1 MSSIKNNSE
10 PKDLYAIEFEHRPK
24 YLYAFITGK
33 EDSLE
38 ITRSYWLEM
47 LEECRQHGFDKL
59 LVEEALEKR
68 LSMTE
73 IYEFA
78 SEYSQMGFHKIL
90 VAFVDRY
97 PAHQKLNRFGEM
109 VATNRGGRV
118 RIFDTI
124 SDAKQWL
131 LTN

>member
-1 MSSIKNNSE
+1 MNSN
-10 PKDLYAIEFEHRPK
+10 KGNLNTSDLYTIEFEHRPK
-24 YLYAFITGK
+24 YLYAFISGK
-33 EDSLE
+33 DDSLD

-59 LVEEALEKR
+59 LVEEALENR
-68 LSMTE
+68 LSMNE

-78 SEYSQMGFHKIL
+78 SEYASLGFHKIL

-97 PAHQKLNRFGEM
+97 PAHQQLNRFGEL
-109 VATNRGGRV
+109 VATNRGGRI
-118 RIFDTI
+118 RMFDTI

>member
-1 MSSIKNNSE
+1 
-10 PKDLYAIEFEHRPK
+10 
-24 YLYAFITGK
+24 
-33 EDSLE
+33 
-38 ITRSYWLEM
+38 M
-47 LEECRQHGFDKL
+47 LEECRKHGFDKL
-59 LVEEALEKR
+59 LVEEDLEKR
-68 LSMTE
+68 LSMQE

-78 SEYSQMGFHKIL
+78 SQYSQLGFHTIL
-90 VAFVDRY
+90 VAFVDRH
-97 PAHQKLNRFGEM
+97 PAHQQLNRFGEM